1 MGAPVLVGSHQIG
14 WISALP
20 ICYIHLCFRKSPV
33 PDILWS
39 QRHNTLDMKG
49 SQVIICHCNGQRI
62 LDSSDH
68 NMARHSGG
76 SVRSVG
82 ACGPVL
88 PANGNKNNGAPEKYI
103 IAWHCW
109 LAQLRNLIFPNMIP
123 GVKMNA
129 HSRIDWPLY
138 TIVSRQTRMQERH
151 VVKRY

>member
-1 MGAPVLVGSHQIG
+1 MQSVNASRVCRQRLPSHAQSGCVCCHLVRVRIAFQGWQNVNMAAPVLVSSHQIG
-14 WISALP
+14 WILGLP

-49 SQVIICHCNGQRI
+49 SRVIICHCNGQRI

-76 SVRSVG
+76 SVRSVR

-103 IAWHCW
+103 IA
-109 LAQLRNLIFPNMIP
+109 
-123 GVKMNA
+123 
-129 HSRIDWPLY
+129 
-138 TIVSRQTRMQERH
+138 
-151 VVKRY
+151 